1 MKFVHSLVIFS
12 TLALSCQSQFINF
25 QKNLHLRQQQ
35 LQLSPDWEDGL
46 KQRLEKVNQN
56 RAPDEII
63 DIHTVL
69 QTLIRLLKGPSFP
82 TAVAKNISQQC
93 IDDSKQY
100 LQHLTNFTPW
110 ARQSKKS
117 FFNNIS
123 YK

>member
-1 MKFVHSLVIFS
+1 MKFVHSLVVFS
-12 TLALSCQSQFINF
+12 TLALSCQSQLINF

-46 KQRLEKVNQN
+46 KQRLEKINQN

-93 IDDSKQY
+93 IDDSKDY
-100 LQHLTNFTPW
+100 LKHLYTFTPW
-110 ARQSKKS
+110 ARQSKNR

>member
-1 MKFVHSLVIFS
+1 MKFVHSLVVFS
-12 TLALSCQSQFINF
+12 TLVLSCQSQLINF

-35 LQLSPDWEDGL
+35 LQLSPDWEDAL
-46 KQRLEKVNQN
+46 KQKLEKVNQN

-63 DIHTVL
+63 DINTIL

-93 IDDSKQY
+93 IDDSKEY

-117 FFNNIS
+117 FFNSIS

>member
-1 MKFVHSLVIFS
+1 MKFVHSLVVFS
-12 TLALSCQSQFINF
+12 TLVLSCQSQLINF

-46 KQRLEKVNQN
+46 QQRLEKVNQN

-63 DIHTVL
+63 DINTIL

-93 IDDSKQY
+93 IDDSKEY
-100 LQHLTNFTPW
+100 LHHLTNFTPW
-110 ARQSKKS
+110 AGQSKKS